1 MTIGQLAV
9 GHPDCVH
16 AAPDDTREM
25 LYRNRACMGNREPT
39 DEYKEERPLEFQ
51 AKCMVILIEESSR
64 KALLDM
70 LIAAGRVLDQ
80 PLYACF
86 LTHLTLACLPVT
98 ECAKTN
104 TWSFRRRRITVNYTT
119 PKSPDPD
126 LEVSSMNCAVGEIIQ
141 ENYRRDSVGQEL
153 QQELIDLREQL
164 GDKEKQVTLFD
175 RTIRGLSAYRP
186 PNPPPPPSPPPRPDT
201 PQGMLA
207 PPIPPQVVSFDER
220 LLQLRREEASL
231 RNAIVVKLQEMGG
244 PCVKSATNTCGR
256 TFAAAPNPW
265 VAADGQ
271 RCAGYETREAIE
283 GSFCAHWGS
292 PVSSQT
298 PLPLLVPNP
307 LFPQTHTC

>member
-1 MTIGQLAV
+1 MQSKDCHEHASPYNTSESRSLVTIGQLAV

-80 PLYACF
+80 PL
-86 LTHLTLACLPVT
+86 
-98 ECAKTN
+98 
-104 TWSFRRRRITVNYTT
+104 RISVNYTT

-164 GDKEKQVTLFD
+164 GDKERQVTLFD

-292 PVSSQT
+292 PVSGQT
-298 PLPLLVPNP
+298 PLPLLVPNA